1 MSSTSADVARP
12 RRGRLYIIIG
22 AVLAVLAFAAAAGL
36 ASLSLLPGTT
46 TGTRIVVAKNDI
58 GARTKIQASDLQL
71 STVNPAPKQAFTSI
85 SQVAG
90 KGARVDIP
98 AGDPVSANLI
108 APAGDLLSTSDVA
121 FLPIPS
127 GYVALTVPTG
137 ELVGVGGYPQV
148 GDRITMLATVN
159 TSIFGS
165 GLQVPVVRTVFSNL
179 YILRVGPVTAQTAAG
194 VSSSLT
200 LLVTG
205 CDAEYLFWLLN
216 NAALKYTLESFRD
229 YAATPSQP
237 DPTCPNLSSAS
248 GAGPRE
254 VDKPWHSTTGIP
266 VSTSAIHIA
275 AAAAIGVGW
284 VVFGILGSGR
294 AEAGG

>member
-1 MSSTSADVARP
+1 MSSTSTEVARP

-36 ASLSLLPGTT
+36 ASLSLIPGTT
-46 TGTRIVVAKNDI
+46 SGTRIVVAKNDI

-71 STVNPAPKQAFTSI
+71 SVVNPAPKEAFTSI
-85 SQVAG
+85 SDVAG

-121 FLPIPS
+121 YLPIPS

-148 GDRITMLATVN
+148 GDRITMLATIN
-159 TSIFGS
+159 TSVFGAS
-165 GLQVPVVRTVFSNL
+165 PPVPVVRTVFTNL
-179 YILRVGPVTAQTAAG
+179 DIIRVGPVAAPNGAG

-200 LLVTG
+200 LLMTG

-216 NAALKYTLESFRD
+216 NATLKYALESFTD

-237 DPTCPNLSSAS
+237 DPACPSISSA
-248 GAGPRE
+248 GGVGPRE
-254 VDKPWHSTTGIP
+254 VDKRWHFTTG
-266 VSTSAIHIA
+266 
-275 AAAAIGVGW
+275 
-284 VVFGILGSGR
+284 
-294 AEAGG
+294 

>member
-1 MSSTSADVARP
+1 MH
-12 RRGRLYIIIG
+12 
-22 AVLAVLAFAAAAGL
+22 AFAAAAGL

-71 STVNPAPKQAFTSI
+71 STVNPAPKEAFTSI
-85 SQVAG
+85 SQVVG

-108 APAGDLLSTSDVA
+108 AQAGDLLSTSDVA

-127 GYVALTVPTG
+127 GYVAVTVPTG
-137 ELVGVGGYPQV
+137 ELEGVGGYPQV
-148 GDRITMLATVN
+148 GDRITMLATIN
-159 TSIFGS
+159 TSVFGATAP
-165 GLQVPVVRTVFSNL
+165 VPVVRTVFSNL
-179 YILRVGPVTAQTAAG
+179 DILRVGPVTGQNATG

-200 LLVTG
+200 LLTTG

-216 NAALKYTLESFRD
+216 NATLKYTLESFRD

-237 DPTCPNLSSAS
+237 DPTCPNLSSA
-248 GAGPRE
+248 GGVGPKE
-254 VDKPWHSTTGIP
+254 VDKRWHF
-266 VSTSAIHIA
+266 TS
-275 AAAAIGVGW
+275 G
-284 VVFGILGSGR
+284 
-294 AEAGG
+294 

>member
-1 MSSTSADVARP
+1 MSSTSADVPRP

-36 ASLSLLPGTT
+36 ASLSLIPGTT
-46 TGTRIVVAKNDI
+46 TGTRIVVARNDI

-71 STVNPAPKQAFTSI
+71 SVANPAPKEAFTSI
-85 SQVAG
+85 SDVAG

-148 GDRITMLATVN
+148 GDRITMLATLN
-159 TSIFGS
+159 TSVFSAGS
-165 GLQVPVVRTVFSNL
+165 GVPVVRTVFRNL
-179 YILRVGPVTAQTAAG
+179 VIIRVGPATAQSATG
-194 VSSSLT
+194 PQLTSSLT
-200 LLVTG
+200 LLMTG

-216 NAALKYTLESFRD
+216 
-229 YAATPSQP
+229 
-237 DPTCPNLSSAS
+237 LSL
-248 GAGPRE
+248 
-254 VDKPWHSTTGIP
+254 
-266 VSTSAIHIA
+266 IHI
-275 AAAAIGVGW
+275 
-284 VVFGILGSGR
+284 SEPTR
-294 AEAGG
+294 

>member
-1 MSSTSADVARP
+1 MSSTSSEVARP

-36 ASLSLLPGTT
+36 ASLSLIPGAT

-71 STVNPAPKQAFTSI
+71 SVVNPAPKQAFTKI
-85 SQVAG
+85 SDLAG
-90 KGARVDIP
+90 MGARVDIP

-121 FLPIPS
+121 YLPIPS
-127 GYVALTVPTG
+127 GFVALTVPTG

-148 GDRITMLATVN
+148 GDRITMLATIN
-159 TSIFGS
+159 TAVFGAS
-165 GLQVPVVRTVFSNL
+165 PAVPVVRTVFNNL
-179 YILRVGPVTAQTAAG
+179 DILRVGPVAAQNSTG

-200 LLVTG
+200 LLMNG

-216 NAALKYTLESFRD
+216 NASLKYTLESFKD
-229 YAATPSQP
+229 YVATPSQP
-237 DPTCPNLSSAS
+237 DPACPSVSSA
-248 GAGPRE
+248 GGVGPRE
-254 VDKPWHSTTGIP
+254 VDKRWHFT
-266 VSTSAIHIA
+266 
-275 AAAAIGVGW
+275 
-284 VVFGILGSGR
+284 
-294 AEAGG
+294 AG